1 MMGKLCLLGVSHKSA
16 PVEERER
23 LAVPEASLPDL
34 MREMVALPSVREVA
48 VVSTCNRVEFVALAD
63 EPEAV
68 EGFIKQRFGLTDE
81 WMARHAYEYGGRDA
95 LTHLFRVTSA
105 LDSLV
110 LGESQILGQVKD
122 SLSMGLSS
130 GATGTVI
137 GRVFSHAIRTAK
149 RVRTETGISESA
161 VSISYAAVELAR
173 KVFGRIDGR
182 RVLVIGAGKMG
193 ALAAKQLVQ
202 AGAGQVDICNRSVE
216 RAQALAAE
224 LGGKAHG
231 FEALGQLLEEA
242 DIVISSTGA
251 AGFVV
256 KAELVREV
264 VVRRKYRPLFFI
276 DIAVPR
282 DIDPAC
288 DQLQNVYVFDIDDLE
303 KVVDANLSTRRAEA
317 IAGERIVTEE
327 VAQMERWFAEH
338 SVVPTIV
345 ELRNHFNATKES
357 EVERILRAHPSLPPE
372 QRELLHR
379 FGNQLI
385 AKLLHGP
392 TVALRSSTA
401 SASDQQLMMATSRL
415 FGLHDPGDALP
426 AVAAPEGEQEG

>member
-1 MMGKLCLLGVSHKSA
+1 
-16 PVEERER
+16 
-23 LAVPEASLPDL
+23 
-34 MREMVALPSVREVA
+34 
-48 VVSTCNRVEFVALAD
+48 
-63 EPEAV
+63 
-68 EGFIKQRFGLTDE
+68 
-81 WMARHAYEYGGRDA
+81 
-95 LTHLFRVTSA
+95 
-105 LDSLV
+105 
-110 LGESQILGQVKD
+110 
-122 SLSMGLSS
+122 
-130 GATGTVI
+130 
-137 GRVFSHAIRTAK
+137 
-149 RVRTETGISESA
+149 
-161 VSISYAAVELAR
+161 
-173 KVFGRIDGR
+173 
-182 RVLVIGAGKMG
+182 VLVIGAGKMG
-193 ALAAKQLVQ
+193 ALAAKALVQ

-231 FEALGQLLEEA
+231 FEALAQLLEEA

-264 VVRRKYRPLFFI
+264 VVRRKYRPLFLI

-317 IAGERIVTEE
+317 IAGERIVSEE

-345 ELRNHFNATKES
+345 ELRNHFNATKEA
-357 EVERILRAHPSLPPE
+357 EVERLLRAHPSLPAE

-415 FGLHDPGDALP
+415 FGLHDPGDAQQ
-426 AVAAPEGEQEG
+426 AGAANEGEQEG

>member
-16 PVEERER
+16 PVEEREKI
-23 LAVPEASLPDL
+23 AVPEAALPDL
-34 MREMVALPSVREVA
+34 MREMVALPTVREVA

-68 EGFIKQRFGLTDE
+68 EGFIKQRFGVTDE
-81 WMARHAYEYGGRDA
+81 WMSRHAYEYGGRDA

-110 LGESQILGQVKD
+110 LGETQILGQVKD
-122 SLSMGLSS
+122 SLSLGLQS
-130 GATGTVI
+130 GATGSVI

-149 RVRTETGISESA
+149 RVRTETAISESA

-202 AGAGQVDICNRSVE
+202 AGAGQVDICNRSIE
-216 RAQALAAE
+216 RAQALAVD

-231 FEALGQLLEEA
+231 FDALAQLLEEA

-256 KAELVREV
+256 KADLVREV

-303 KVVDANLSTRRAEA
+303 KVVDANLSTRRQEA
-317 IAGERIVTEE
+317 VAGERIVSEE

-345 ELRNHFNATKES
+345 ELRNHFNATKDA
-357 EVERILRAHPSLPPE
+357 EVERMLKAHPSLPAE
-372 QRELLHR
+372 QRELLQR
-379 FGNQLI
+379 FGNQLV
-385 AKLLHGP
+385 AKLLHTP
-392 TVALRSSTA
+392 TVALRSASA
-401 SASDQQLMMATSRL
+401 SASDRQLVTAASRL
-415 FGLHDPGDALP
+415 FGLHEQEAEVEP
-426 AVAAPEGEQEG
+426 AAAAAGEQEG

>member
-1 MMGKLCLLGVSHKSA
+1 MMAKVCLLGVSHKSA

-23 LAVPEASLPDL
+23 IAVPEASLPDL
-34 MREMVALPSVREVA
+34 MREMVALPEVREVA

-63 EPEAV
+63 CPEVV
-68 EGFIKQRFGLTDE
+68 EDFIKRRFGVSDE
-81 WMARHAYEYGGRDA
+81 WMRRHAYEYGGRDA

-122 SLSMGLSS
+122 ALSLGLSS
-130 GATGTVI
+130 GATGGVI

-149 RVRTETGISESA
+149 RVRTETAISESA
-161 VSISYAAVELAR
+161 VSVSYAAVELAR

-182 RVLVIGAGKMG
+182 WVLVIGAGKMG

-202 AGAGQVDICNRSVE
+202 AGAGHVDICNRSID

-224 LGGKAHG
+224 LGGQAHTL
-231 FEALGQLLEEA
+231 ASLSQLLEEA

-256 KAELVREV
+256 KAEMVREV

-282 DIDPAC
+282 DIEPAC

-303 KVVDANLSTRRAEA
+303 KVVDANLSSRRAEA
-317 IAGERIVTEE
+317 VAGERIVTEE

-345 ELRNHFNATKES
+345 ELRNHFNATKDA
-357 EVERILRAHPSLPPE
+357 EVERMLRTHPSMPPE
-372 QRELLHR
+372 QRELLQR
-379 FGNQLI
+379 FGNQLV
-385 AKLLHGP
+385 AKLLHSP
-392 TVALRSSTA
+392 TVALRASTA
-401 SASDQQLMMATSRL
+401 SASDRELVVAATRL
-415 FGLHDPGDALP
+415 FGLHEGP
-426 AVAAPEGEQEG
+426 AESESPSPASDGSGS